1 MIDYSK
7 LAIIFKR
14 EYLTRVTS
22 KAYILTTLLA
32 PLGFLALIIIPVAIA
47 LLTPETQ
54 RTVAI
59 LDRTEE
65 AGIAERMT
73 ERQPEVY
80 VAMSDHSEEEVRG
93 RVSSG
98 EIQGYVVV
106 TEAMMQGEA
115 SPELIY
121 GGSGGMGFINSVRNH
136 LNTSIR
142 DARLDRAEVSEDV
155 RSIMQQ
161 RISLSTRVLT
171 ETGEE
176 EQDSGALFVVGLVLG
191 FIMYMSMFLYGG
203 IVMRGVIEE
212 KTSRIVEV
220 IVSSVRPFELLLGK
234 VLGVGALA
242 VTQFVFWAAAFL
254 GISALSTPLFLLF
267 AGSSGSTSDTQQA
280 MEAAQAEM
288 PFTIPDIGIGL
299 ILGFILFFV
308 LGYLIYSALFAAVGS
323 ALESETENQQL
334 SLAVSLPIIIP
345 IMFIGP
351 ISSEPDS
358 VLAVVMS
365 LIPMFSPILMPVR
378 FAIMSVPVWQ
388 IGLSIVLMMAT
399 FVGLMW
405 VSARIYRVGIL
416 MYGKSA
422 SFKELFKWLR
432 YS

>member
-1 MIDYSK
+1 MIDYNK

-32 PLGFLALIIIPVAIA
+32 PLGFLALIIIPVAVT
-47 LLTPETQ
+47 LLSPDTE

-59 LDRTEE
+59 VDRTDG
-65 AGIAERMT
+65 ANIAERMV
-73 ERQPEVY
+73 ERQPDVY
-80 VAMSDHSEEEVRG
+80 VSESGRSEEDIREL
-93 RVSSG
+93 VSSG
-98 EIQGYVVV
+98 ELQGYVVV
-106 TEAMMQGEA
+106 NEAMMQGEA

-121 GGSGGMGFINSVRNH
+121 GGSGGMGFINSVRNN
-136 LNTSIR
+136 LNNSIR
-142 DARLDRAEVSEDV
+142 DARLDRAEVSDDV
-155 RSIMQQ
+155 RGIMQQ

-171 ETGEE
+171 EAGEE
-176 EQDSGALFVVGLVLG
+176 EQDSSALFIVGMVLG

-242 VTQFVFWAAAFL
+242 VTQFVFWAGAFL
-254 GISALSTPLFLLF
+254 GISALSTPLFLFF
-267 AGSSGSTSDTQQA
+267 AGNAGGGETQEA
-280 MEAAQAEM
+280 VEAAQAEL

-358 VLAVVMS
+358 TMAVVMS

-388 IGLSIVLMMAT
+388 IGLSIALMIAT
-399 FVGLMW
+399 FIGLMW

-422 SFKELFKWLR
+422 SFKELLKWLR

>member
-22 KAYILTTLLA
+22 RAYILTTLLA

-47 LLTPETQ
+47 LLTPDTE
-54 RTVAI
+54 RTVAVI
-59 LDRTEE
+59 DRTEG
-65 AGIAERMT
+65 ANIAERMI

-80 VAMSDHSEEEVRG
+80 VSRPGLGEEDIRAQVSE
-93 RVSSG
+93 G
-98 EIQGYVVV
+98 ELEGYIVI
-106 TEAMMQGEA
+106 TEAMMQNEA

-121 GGSGGMGFINSVRNH
+121 GGSGGMGFITSVRRD
-136 LNTSIR
+136 LNNSIR
-142 DARLDRAEVSEDV
+142 DARLDRAEVSDDV

-161 RISLSTRVLT
+161 SISLSTRVLT
-171 ETGEE
+171 DQGEE
-176 EQDSGALFVVGLVLG
+176 EQDSSALFIVGLVLG

-242 VTQFVFWAAAFL
+242 VTQFLFWGAAFL
-254 GISALSTPLFLLF
+254 GISALSTPLFLFF
-267 AGSSGSTSDTQQA
+267 AGNAGGADSQESIA
-280 MEAAQAEM
+280 AAQAEI
-288 PFTIPDIGIGL
+288 PFTIPDIGVGL
-299 ILGFILFFV
+299 ILGFIVFFV

-358 VLAVVMS
+358 MLAVVMS

-378 FAIMSVPVWQ
+378 FAIMSVPAWQ
-388 IGLSIVLMMAT
+388 IGLSVALMIAT
-399 FVGLMW
+399 FIGLMW

-422 SFKELFKWLR
+422 SFKELLKWLR

>member
-32 PLGFLALIIIPVAIA
+32 PLGFLALIIIPIVVA
-47 LLTPETQ
+47 LLTPDTE

-59 LDRTEE
+59 IDQTEN
-65 AGIAERMT
+65 ANIAERMI
-73 ERQPEVY
+73 ERQPDVY
-80 VAMSDHSEEEVRG
+80 VSRPGLSVEEIRAEVAE
-93 RVSSG
+93 G
-98 EIQGYVVV
+98 ELEGYIVI
-106 TEAMMQGEA
+106 TEAMMEGDA

-121 GGSGGMGFINSVRNH
+121 GGSGGMGFINSVRNN

-155 RSIMQQ
+155 RNIMQQ

-171 ETGEE
+171 ESGEE
-176 EQDSGALFVVGLVLG
+176 EQDSGALFIVGLVLG

-242 VTQFVFWAAAFL
+242 VTQFVFWAGAFL
-254 GISALSTPLFLLF
+254 GISALSTPLFLFF
-267 AGSSGSTSDTQQA
+267 AGSAGSSDTEQA
-280 MEAAQAEM
+280 MQAAQAEM

-323 ALESETENQQL
+323 ALESETEIQQL

-358 VLAVVMS
+358 MLAVVMS

-388 IGLSIVLMMAT
+388 IGLSVALMIAT
-399 FVGLMW
+399 FIGLMW

-422 SFKELFKWLR
+422 SFKELLKWLR

>member
-1 MIDYSK
+1 MIDLNKVS
-7 LAIIFKR
+7 LIFRR
-14 EYLTRVTS
+14 EFLTRVTS

-32 PLGFLALIIIPVAIA
+32 PLGFLALIVIPVAVS
-47 LLTPETQ
+47 LLSPETE

-59 LDRTEE
+59 LDLTEQ
-65 AGIAERMT
+65 AGIAERMIEQDSDIYISAGSDDEETLRSMVT
-73 ERQPEVY
+73 E
-80 VAMSDHSEEEVRG
+80 
-93 RVSSG
+93 G
-98 EIQGYVVV
+98 EIQGYVVI
-106 TEAMMQGEA
+106 TEEMMQGNIT
-115 SPELIY
+115 PELIY
-121 GGSGGMGFINSVRNH
+121 SGSGGLGFINQVRNN
-136 LNTSIR
+136 LNRSIR

-155 RSIMQQ
+155 RNIMQQ
-161 RISLSTRVLT
+161 RISLATRVLT

-176 EQDSGALFVVGLVLG
+176 EQDSSALFIVGIVLG
-191 FIMYMSMFLYGG
+191 FIMYMAMFIYGG

-212 KTSRIVEV
+212 KTSRIVEI

-242 VTQFVFWAAAFL
+242 VTQFLFWAAAFL
-254 GISALSTPLFLLF
+254 GISALSTPLLLLF
-267 AGSSGSTSDTQQA
+267 AGSSGEAGDSQQSL
-280 MEAAQAEM
+280 ESVQAEL
-288 PFTIPDIGIGL
+288 PFTIPEIGTGL
-299 ILGFILFFV
+299 IASFILFFV

-334 SLAVSLPIIIP
+334 SLFVSLPIIIP

-358 VLAVVMS
+358 TLAVVMS
-365 LIPMFSPILMPVR
+365 LIPMFAPILMPVR
-378 FAIMSVPVWQ
+378 FAIMSVPFWQ
-388 IGLSIVLMMAT
+388 LGLSVALMIAT
-399 FVGLMW
+399 FIGLMW